1 MQVCVSPLHPCY
13 NNSLTHSSLK
23 PFGESHSLL
32 NITLGSQ
39 KMTLSKEE
47 LKKAAQ
53 SHTVDEDY
61 VQGRG
66 GCLDNRATALQYGG
80 LRSSP
85 EVT

>member
-13 NNSLTHSSLK
+13 TNSLTHSSLK
-23 PFGESHSLL
+23 PCGESHSLL

-53 SHTVDEDY
+53 SHTLM
-61 VQGRG
+61 RTTF
-66 GCLDNRATALQYGG
+66 RAG
-80 LRSSP
+80 
-85 EVT
+85 EVAWTIELLLCNTGA